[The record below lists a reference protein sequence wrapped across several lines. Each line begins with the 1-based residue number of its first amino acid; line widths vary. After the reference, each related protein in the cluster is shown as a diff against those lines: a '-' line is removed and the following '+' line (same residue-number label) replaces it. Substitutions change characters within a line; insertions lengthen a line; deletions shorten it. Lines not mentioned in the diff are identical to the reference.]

1 MAIDFNSLL
10 TKEQKAAIV
19 ANSLQQLAAQAYM
32 LELNKKALEESNV
45 ADKEDRLAS
54 ITADEE
60 TLEKAINVYQS
71 ELAELQK

>member
-19 ANSLQQLAAQAYM
+19 ANSLQQLAAQAYT
-32 LELNKKALEESNV
+32 LELNKKALEESNL
-45 ADKEDRLAS
+45 ADKDNRLAS
-54 ITADEE
+54 IAADEE
-60 TLEKAINVYQS
+60 TLAKAIEVYQS